1 MWIFELTLIYLWI
14 ALVFRFEKGL
24 NLIKYRLGD
33 EGNISVNTEIVKK
46 IFNYKFR
53 VMKSKLCL
61 PKIIGK
67 TYKLVFSL
75 SSFYGKA

>member
-46 IFNYKFR
+46 IFIYKFR
-53 VMKSKLCL
+53 VMTPKLCP
-61 PKIIGK
+61 PKIGSKIDE
-67 TYKLVFSL
+67 LIFSL